1 MADRDDDGGASDDDD
16 CAGDGADDHLVP
28 QQAVPQQ
35 TVPQQAVPTASQGS
49 VAFPCAFRF
58 TKDW

>member
-49 VAFPCAFRF
+49 VAFPCAFRL

>member
-1 MADRDDDGGASDDDD
+1 MADRNDDGGASDDDD

>member
-35 TVPQQAVPTASQGS
+35 TVPQQAVPTASQG
-49 VAFPCAFRF
+49 FRSAPLGLQIYRH
-58 TKDW
+58 W

>member
-16 CAGDGADDHLVP
+16 CAGDGADDHLIP
-28 QQAVPQQ
+28 QQAVAQQ

-49 VAFPCAFRF
+49 VAFPCTFRF
-58 TKDW
+58 T

>member
-1 MADRDDDGGASDDDD
+1 MANRDDEGGGSDDDD
-16 CAGDGADDHLVP
+16 CTGDGANDHLVP

>member
-1 MADRDDDGGASDDDD
+1 MDNRDDEGGGSDDDD
-16 CAGDGADDHLVP
+16 CTGDGADDHLVA

-35 TVPQQAVPTASQGS
+35 TVPQQAVPTASQSS